1 MSASPNKSIQPSL
14 DHSFAGAMISGML
27 TDVIFKGIQGT
38 PNGSKFDIIDS
49 SLAAVQ
55 SGVSYIAYQAAITSL
70 EKTSK
75 KFKEIKENQDF
86 KSQTIVYIVGGS
98 VAASIATGIN
108 YPIECVR
115 EYRNHKNN
123 NFNMSFKN
131 AGKWFGDRVF
141 GYIGFATSMGNIIP
155 LLSKPK
161 NSVHKWSQTH
171 LLVQMSHLNG
181 ILTAYPY
188 QMIRYN
194 VSFVPYLKN
203 YMKNITRKMIS
214 SDLSSHFKRELCGIP
229 FHVI

>member
-1 MSASPNKSIQPSL
+1 MSASPTKSIQPSL

-70 EKTSK
+70 EKMSK

-123 NFNMSFKN
+123 NLNMSFKN

-155 LLSKPK
+155 HLRTPK
-161 NSVHKWSQTH
+161 SSIHKWSQSQF
-171 LLVQMSHLNG
+171 LIQMSHLNG

-188 QMIRYN
+188 QY
-194 VSFVPYLKN
+194 FCYHVPFKPYIKN
-203 YMKNITRKMIS
+203 YMKSVGRKMIS
-214 SDLSSHFKRELCGIP
+214 SDFSSYFKREIAGIP
-229 FHVI
+229 FMQI